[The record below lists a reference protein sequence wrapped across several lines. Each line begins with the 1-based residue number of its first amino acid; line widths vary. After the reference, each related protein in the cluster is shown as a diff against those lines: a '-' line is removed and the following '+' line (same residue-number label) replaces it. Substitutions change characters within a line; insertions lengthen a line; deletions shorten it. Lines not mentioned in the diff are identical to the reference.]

1 MGRVKGSRE
10 MRTVSVVAVF
20 VLFFLGV
27 SVVAGP
33 AQEVKGRR
41 ARGQVIVPE
50 SSVEHPEDVGFR
62 AHTHLRMLVPTEG
75 RFETAAQTSTGLP
88 PILGLF
94 FETPASAACV
104 YRLVAD
110 PKPGCSP
117 DETTEPPS
125 GGGGAIALVEAF
137 DDPTAASDLDV
148 FSTQFGLPH
157 ADLTVVFANG
167 TKPAVDPTGSAELE
181 TSLDIEWAHAMA
193 PKAKLF
199 LVEAASLR
207 LSDIFGAIFVA
218 GNLVAANGGGEVSM
232 SFGTSE
238 FPQEIQLDNFFTTPG
253 VVYVASAGDNPGT
266 QYPCVSP
273 NVLCAGGTTIS
284 RDSKTG
290 KFLLENT
297 WQDTG
302 GGPSLFEPRPEF
314 QNGIAGIVGDVRGAP
329 DLSFDANPKT
339 GVWVFDGNTFRG
351 SKNPLGW
358 AVVGGTSVS
367 APALSGIINLAGKF
381 RTSSQLENAE
391 IYEQVGKSR
400 DFRDIEFGNCGF
412 NIGDFA
418 KDGWDFCTGVGSNI
432 GLRGK

>member
-1 MGRVKGSRE
+1 
-10 MRTVSVVAVF
+10 MRDLPVVSLC
-20 VLFFLGV
+20 VLCFLV
-27 SVVAGP
+27 PSAEARP
-33 AQEVKGRR
+33 PQEVK
-41 ARGQVIVPE
+41 ARHAKGQVMTPA
-50 SSVEHPEDVGFR
+50 SSVERPEDVGFR
-62 AHTHLRMLVPTEG
+62 AHTHLRMFVPKEG
-75 RFETAAQTSTGLP
+75 RFETAAQTGTGLP

-110 PKPGCSP
+110 PKPGCNP

-137 DDPTAASDLDV
+137 DDPSAAGDLDV

-167 TKPAVDPTGSAELE
+167 TKPDVDPTGSAELE

-218 GNLVAANGGGEVSM
+218 GNLVAANGGGDVSM

-238 FPQEIQLDNFFTTPG
+238 FQQETQLDSFFTTPG

-284 RDSKTG
+284 RNSNTG
-290 KFLLENT
+290 KFLVENA
-297 WQDTG
+297 WQDSG
-302 GGPSLFEPRPEF
+302 GGLSSFEPRPEF
-314 QNGIAGIVGDVRGAP
+314 QNGIAAIVGDVRGAP
-329 DLSFDANPKT
+329 DLSFDANPNT
-339 GVWVFDGNTFRG
+339 GVWVFDGNSFQG

-367 APALSGIINLAGKF
+367 ASALSGIINLAGKL
-381 RTSSQLENAE
+381 RASSQLENAE
-391 IYEQVGKSR
+391 IYEQAVKNR

-418 KDGWDFCTGVGSNI
+418 KDGWDFCTGVGSNV